1 MYLLLSNFSIV
12 VAIQEKKK
20 KKKCIQY
27 EFTKDFSFFFNQI
40 NEVRIMK
47 MLSFYILSNDWLG
60 LFP

>member
-12 VAIQEKKK
+12 VAIQE
-20 KKKCIQY
+20 KKCIQY

-40 NEVRIMK
+40 NEVRTMK
-47 MLSFYILSNDWLG
+47 MLSFYFLLNDWLG